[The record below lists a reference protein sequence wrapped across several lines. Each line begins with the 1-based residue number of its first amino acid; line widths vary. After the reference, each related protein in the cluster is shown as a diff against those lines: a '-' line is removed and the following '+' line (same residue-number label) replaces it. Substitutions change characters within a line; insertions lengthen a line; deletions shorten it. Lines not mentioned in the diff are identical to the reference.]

1 MKFDLHVHSTHSG
14 DSLMTVKDIVDRVKE
29 LGFDGFALTNHNT
42 TAGNNEA
49 VKLCK
54 AEGLIFIPGIEVSTQ
69 EGHLLGLGVKS
80 IIKAWIPAEEAIAK
94 IHEQG
99 GVAIPAHPYD
109 FTRKGMGDALREL
122 GIDGIEAINGKTF
135 VGNGKARKTAEELKL
150 SVTGGSDAHTK
161 AEMGSAWT
169 ECSRD
174 VLGDIKK
181 RKTTAHGGTSR
192 AAFTGRIYRRLKGV
206 PLFPKV

>member
-14 DSLMTVKDIVDRVKE
+14 DSLMSPQDIVDRILE
-29 LGFDGFALTNHNT
+29 LKFDGFALTNHNT
-42 TAGNNEA
+42 TAGNKECA
-49 VKLCK
+49 ALAKK
-54 AEGLIFIPGIEVSTQ
+54 AGLIFIPGIEVSTH

-80 IIKAWIPAEEAIAK
+80 IIKAWIPAEEAVAK

-99 GVAIPAHPYD
+99 GLAIPSHPFD
-109 FTRKGMGDALREL
+109 FTRRGMGDTLLEL
-122 GIDGIEAINGKTF
+122 DIDGIEAINGKTF
-135 VGNGKARKTAEELKL
+135 IGNGKARKLAAKTGLHVTA
-150 SVTGGSDAHTK
+150 GSDAHTS

-169 ECSRD
+169 ECGKD

-181 RKTTAHGGTSR
+181 GKTTAHGGTSM
-192 AAFTGRIYRRLKGV
+192 AAFTGRVYRRLKGV